1 MASIQRTGAP
11 SSTQPPITDTC
22 GSPNSCS
29 AEQKDDEPETDGARR
44 GGGGQQGEK
53 RRGAAGREEEEE
65 GRRGGGG
72 RGEEEEEYKR
82 AGGEEQE
89 GPEQGRRK
97 RRAGGAGG
105 GGRHIQAEMRAVK
118 TPLWL
123 QLAGS
128 WCQTRLVELP
138 ATHVIRSGGGA
149 WCPVPRAATER
160 AQFGSAQLRALSAVM
175 GPSGA
180 RSVSPACA

>member
-53 RRGAAGREEEEE
+53 RRSRAG
-65 GRRGGGG
+65 G
-72 RGEEEEEYKR
+72 EEEEYKR
-82 AGGEEQE
+82 AGGAGAGGEEE
-89 GPEQGRRK
+89 EGRRK

-105 GGRHIQAEMRAVK
+105 GGRHVQAEMRAVK

-123 QLAGS
+123 QLTGS

-149 WCPVPRAATER
+149 WCPVPREGTER
-160 AQFGSAQLRALSAVM
+160 AQSGSAQLRALSAVM

>member
-29 AEQKDDEPETDGARR
+29 AEQKDNEPETDGARR

-53 RRGAAGREEEEE
+53 RRRGAGGEEEEEERRRGAAGREEEEQ
-65 GRRGGGG
+65 GRRGGG
-72 RGEEEEEYKR
+72 RV
-82 AGGEEQE
+82 QE
-89 GPEQGRRK
+89 GRRGRS

-149 WCPVPRAATER
+149 WCPVPREGTER

>member
-53 RRGAAGREEEEE
+53 RRSRGGGRVQE
-65 GRRGGGG
+65 GRRGRSRRGG
-72 RGEEEEEYKR
+72 RG
-82 AGGEEQE
+82 GE
-89 GPEQGRRK
+89 EQGRRK

-105 GGRHIQAEMRAVK
+105 GGRHVQAEMRAVK

-123 QLAGS
+123 QLTGS

-149 WCPVPRAATER
+149 WCPCLARAQNEPRA
-160 AQFGSAQLRALSAVM
+160 GLHSC
-175 GPSGA
+175 A
-180 RSVSPACA
+180 RCPR